1 MITFIVVIVCVL
13 AVILWFKYKL
23 AKNKKPEDR
32 SAVETILVSQGVKG
46 RKSLEEA
53 AGQIRTAEIS
63 KEEGIQRT
71 KDAIAQL
78 DADYKT
84 EMKNMILHQSKL
96 SEKLNNSFKL
106 EPGKLEAKAR
116 SSKKKMEEAQAA
128 GKAAVAEAH
137 KKNAL
142 MYLSQKSKALERI
155 AKTEKT
161 LQDLEVNIELASAAY
176 EGRKGVLQEYLMD
189 FEAMTTAISAAKFN
203 ESMEQIQALRR
214 ETVDKLTAQ
223 NAEIEAD
230 NRISGLSDP
239 GNVSNVDT
247 AAFEDEFNNL

>member
-1 MITFIVVIVCVL
+1 MELKRYIDEHF
-13 AVILWFKYKL
+13 
-23 AKNKKPEDR
+23 N
-32 SAVETILVSQGVKG
+32 ETLDNIIKIINIRTVKG
-46 RKSLEEA
+46 EKSLEEA

-71 KDAIAQL
+71 KDAISQL

-128 GKAAVAEAH
+128 GKTAVAEAH

-161 LQDLEVNIELASAAY
+161 LQDLEVNIELASAAGCHP
-176 EGRKGVLQEYLMD
+176 E
-189 FEAMTTAISAAKFN
+189 
-203 ESMEQIQALRR
+203 ESRHRTGAR
-214 ETVDKLTAQ
+214 
-223 NAEIEAD
+223 
-230 NRISGLSDP
+230 
-239 GNVSNVDT
+239 
-247 AAFEDEFNNL
+247 